1 MQNSRLLRVTLP
13 RLLILEFVS
22 LQLEACARIWEL
34 ETNLR
39 LLEFMVD
46 SAIASQPAPELSGG
60 SAEPRVEPP
69 ASSVPSTQGS
79 GDIEEFCAESG
90 SSHQGVPPRPKQRCV
105 SSPIGAAAA
114 ELTVLLHI
122 LNNPQLQQPTQ
133 IPVFRHFCQL
143 GFYLASLKHVG
154 VQGRGSG

>member
-1 MQNSRLLRVTLP
+1 M
-13 RLLILEFVS
+13 
-22 LQLEACARIWEL
+22 

-46 SAIASQPAPELSGG
+46 SAIASQAAPVLSGG

-90 SSHQGVPPRPKQRCV
+90 TSHQGVPPRPK
-105 SSPIGAAAA
+105 
-114 ELTVLLHI
+114 
-122 LNNPQLQQPTQ
+122 
-133 IPVFRHFCQL
+133 
-143 GFYLASLKHVG
+143 
-154 VQGRGSG
+154 